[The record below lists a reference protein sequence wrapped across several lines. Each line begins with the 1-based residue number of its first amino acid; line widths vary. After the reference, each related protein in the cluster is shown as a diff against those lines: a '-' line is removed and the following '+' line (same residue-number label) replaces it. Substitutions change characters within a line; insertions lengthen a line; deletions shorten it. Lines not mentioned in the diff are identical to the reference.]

1 MNSNRKIGSAILLV
15 IFLVISSFS
24 PSNAVGETIP
34 TLPLNVQIE
43 ENKTTV
49 TVMWTAPLSDGGLPI
64 TSYNVATNVGGF
76 SCSTT
81 TELKCVINNLEPTV
95 TYIFMV
101 FANNQVGQSE
111 PGLSVPT
118 KIYPFCTIL
127 SVLLKKKRII
137 TSNMEISQL
146 FNQLNSIQS
155 LQARQRK
162 KQANMIVHFGAVN
175 VWQTKAN
182 RIIRVVFLRTP
193 KEYLLDLFTDTAFN
207 YQLIVSQCALPL
219 MNQKTPLSQIR
230 FTFQVARKMRRYL
243 RCVYRN
249 YAVECGS

>member
-64 TSYNVATNVGGF
+64 TGYSVTTNIGGF

-81 TELKCVINNLEPTV
+81 TELKCVISNLEPTV
-95 TYIFMV
+95 TYTFMV

-118 KIYPFCTIL
+118 KI
-127 SVLLKKKRII
+127 
-137 TSNMEISQL
+137 
-146 FNQLNSIQS
+146 NSTQYD
-155 LQARQRK
+155 L
-162 KQANMIVHFGAVN
+162 VHFGYRSSNLNDHAKVVLRKLAKTIHDGEIVRLLGFTQTSSFWNRFIFNNNMALARNRAEAVRHFLKKRG
-175 VWQTKAN
+175 VVADFHLRIFGPTRHISWTHQELN
-182 RIIRVVFLRTP
+182 RRVVIFVKHVPQTP
-193 KEYLLDLFTDTAFN
+193 
-207 YQLIVSQCALPL
+207 
-219 MNQKTPLSQIR
+219 
-230 FTFQVARKMRRYL
+230 
-243 RCVYRN
+243 
-249 YAVECGS
+249 